1 VLNAVLSSLSTR
13 LNPECISIIKNISSV
28 MTNDDS
34 FEPAVRQ
41 LFSIAKLDVDQCLA
55 DSKLLFA
62 NAIYKSIAAKSSL
75 QRFTATMVELQHNKL
90 CKHYYVLMIFFT
102 NTACNFFIMQ
112 ASTQ

>member
-1 VLNAVLSSLSTR
+1 
-13 LNPECISIIKNISSV
+13 

-34 FEPAVRQ
+34 FEPAVLQ
-41 LFSIAKLDVDQCLA
+41 LCSIAKLDADQYLA

-62 NAIYKSIAAKSSL
+62 NAIYKSIAVKSSL

-90 CKHYYVLMIFFT
+90 YKHYYALMVFFT
-102 NTACNFFIMQ
+102 NTACNFFIMR